1 MPVEND
7 IKTSRLFLSPMKE
20 DEIEFD
26 LTLENQPESYQIDA
40 ENAPVSDEVIKR
52 CPWFIERAQLL
63 SDKGAIRWIV
73 RNDNLMIGEVH
84 FTCNWETTHEWEI
97 GYKFLKK
104 FWGYGYA
111 TEAVICV
118 QCTTSNKP

>member
-63 SDKGAIRWIV
+63 SDK
-73 RNDNLMIGEVH
+73 
-84 FTCNWETTHEWEI
+84 
-97 GYKFLKK
+97 
-104 FWGYGYA
+104 
-111 TEAVICV
+111 
-118 QCTTSNKP
+118 